1 MATLN
6 TLKFITAKR
15 TTQLP
20 VAVQRRYKLLMRLE
34 EQLQNARAIAEG
46 KTFSVMRKRKIT
58 DDEGV
63 SAYTNVPK
71 KLRTWWWKQE
81 NGKIAFSVR
90 YGASV
95 IALNAKGANA
105 IEVANM
111 SELVNALTVVQDAVV
126 AGELDEQIVSAGA
139 KLRAGF
145 KR

>member
-15 TTQLP
+15 STQLP
-20 VAVQRRYKLLMRLE
+20 VAVQRRNKLLKRLD

-46 KTFSVMRKRKIT
+46 KTYSVMRKRRT
-58 DDEGV
+58 VDSAGV
-63 SAYTNVPK
+63 TTYTEMPK
-71 KLRTWWWKQE
+71 QLRTWWWSQE

-90 YGASV
+90 YGTTV

-111 SELVNALTVVQDAVV
+111 TELVNALTVIHDAVV
-126 AGELDEQIVSAGA
+126 AGELDAQLVSAGA
-139 KLRAGF
+139 KLREGF